1 MYDPRFLPICKE
13 DLDELGWD
21 YVDVIIISAD
31 AYVDHPCFGHA
42 VVGRLLEHEGLRV
55 AILPQPNWR
64 DDLRDFKKLGKPR
77 LFFAIS
83 SGMDSMVNHYTAAK
97 RLRSDDAFTPGNKA
111 GFRPDYATYT
121 YAKILKKLYPD
132 VPLLIGGL
140 ESSLR
145 RVTHYDYW
153 SNKLKP
159 SILFDTQA
167 DILVYGMGE
176 KPLKEI
182 VRLLKK
188 GVPFS
193 SLNSVP
199 QTAYLAPKGNVP
211 KNSKWEDLRLY
222 SYEECLESKRNQIEN
237 CRRVDIECN
246 KWFQHRILQDVAEQT
261 VVINPAYPPME
272 YGELDESFEYPYARE
287 PHPRYKKRGN
297 IPAFDM
303 IKFSINTHR
312 GCFGG
317 CSFCAI
323 NAHQGKFI
331 ASRSRESILREVEI
345 VTNMEGF
352 AGTITDLGGPSA
364 NMYNMRGRDP
374 SRCQKCA
381 RASCLTPNICD
392 NMDTHHA
399 EILSLYREVRNHPK
413 VKHLFIGSG
422 VRYDMLLQE
431 TNDEE
436 LRKDHEEYARELIDY
451 HVSGRLKVAPE
462 HTSDAV
468 LKLMRKPSFTLFHKF
483 KEFFDDECKR
493 IGKKQQLI
501 PYFISSHPGCTE
513 ADMAELALETK
524 QLGFQLEQVQDFT
537 PTPMTIATEMF
548 YAEMTPDGKPLF
560 VAKTPEEKANQKQF
574 FFWYIPANR
583 PHLREVLERLKMGK
597 VSRLLLSRTAM
608 AEGKEYFPSKERE
621 QNEDFRNREMQKR
634 DERTNALRPKKEKVK
649 NRWRDEG
656 YEGRSFNEGRGGRF
670 GENRG
675 ESQREPREFQFREER
690 FSESRGNRFE
700 RNEEGRENWRNENR
714 DRFERE
720 GERQERRGFHS
731 ERRFDDR
738 RGNVFEDRRDF
749 DRNGDRRGNQQNA
762 PFREHRNVEDKN
774 RFNSGEINLAS
785 RRSHGKGFKKPT
797 FKK

>member
-1 MYDPRFLPICKE
+1 MAHYDPRFLPICKE

-42 VVGRLLEHEGLRV
+42 VVARLFEHEGLRV

-64 DDLRDFKKLGKPR
+64 DDLRDFKKLGRPR
-77 LFFAIS
+77 MFFAIS

-132 VPLLIGGL
+132 VPLMIGGL

-153 SNKLKP
+153 SDRLKP

-167 DILVYGMGE
+167 DLLVYGMGE
-176 KPLKEI
+176 KPLKEM

-193 SLNSVP
+193 SLTSIP

-211 KNSKWEDLRLY
+211 KNKNWEDLRLA
-222 SYEECLESKRNQIEN
+222 SYEECLASKRTQIEN
-237 CRRVDIECN
+237 CRKVDIECN
-246 KWFQHRILQDVAEQT
+246 KWFQRRILQDVAEQT
-261 VVINPAYPPME
+261 VVINPAYPPLE

-331 ASRSRESILREVEI
+331 ASRSRESILREVDLI
-345 VTNMEGF
+345 TKMDGF

-364 NMYNMRGRDP
+364 NMYNMRGRDQ

-381 RASCLTPNICD
+381 RPSCLTPKICD
-392 NMDTHHA
+392 NMDTRHK
-399 EILSLYREVRNHPK
+399 EILELYREVRNHPK

-431 TNDEE
+431 TDNAE

-462 HTSDAV
+462 HTSDEV

-493 IGKKQQLI
+493 IGKKQQII

-548 YAEMTPDGKPLF
+548 YSEMTPDGKPLY
-560 VAKTPEEKANQKQF
+560 VAKTPEQKKSQRQF
-574 FFWYIPANR
+574 FFWYIPENR
-583 PHLREVLERLKMGK
+583 PQIRATLERLKLGK
-597 VSRLLLSRTAM
+597 IGRLLLSRSAK
-608 AEGKEYFPSKERE
+608 AEGKEFFPSKERE
-621 QNEDFRNREMQKR
+621 TNAEYREREQQKREQRSGTIVPKKVGEKGRWENSARKERRAVQFGNKKKNFQNERKQR
-634 DERTNALRPKKEKVK
+634 DP
-649 NRWRDEG
+649 
-656 YEGRSFNEGRGGRF
+656 RS
-670 GENRG
+670 
-675 ESQREPREFQFREER
+675 
-690 FSESRGNRFE
+690 SRG
-700 RNEEGRENWRNENR
+700 
-714 DRFERE
+714 
-720 GERQERRGFHS
+720 
-731 ERRFDDR
+731 
-738 RGNVFEDRRDF
+738 
-749 DRNGDRRGNQQNA
+749 
-762 PFREHRNVEDKN
+762 
-774 RFNSGEINLAS
+774 
-785 RRSHGKGFKKPT
+785 
-797 FKK
+797 

>member
-1 MYDPRFLPICKE
+1 MRVHPEQYKKSLLRAYAFRFRHPTNESVKISIFSFMYDPRFLPICKE

-21 YVDVIIISAD
+21 YVDVIIVSAD

-42 VVGRLLEHEGLRV
+42 VVGRLFEHEGLRV

-132 VPLLIGGL
+132 VPLMIGGL

-153 SNKLKP
+153 SDKLKP

-167 DILVYGMGE
+167 DLLVYGMGE
-176 KPLKEI
+176 KPLKEM

-193 SLNSVP
+193 SLHSIP
-199 QTAYLAPKGNVP
+199 QTAYLVPKGNIP
-211 KNSKWEDLRLY
+211 KSNQWEDLRLA
-222 SYEECLESKRNQIEN
+222 SYEECTASKRTQMEN
-237 CRRVDIECN
+237 CRKVDIECN
-246 KWFQHRILQDVAEQT
+246 KWFQRRVLQDVAEQT
-261 VVINPAYPPME
+261 VVINPAYPPLE

-297 IPAFDM
+297 VPAFDM

-331 ASRSRESILREVEI
+331 ASRSRESILREVDLI
-345 VTNMEGF
+345 TKMDGF

-381 RASCLTPNICD
+381 RPSCLTPKVCD
-392 NMDTHHA
+392 NMDTHHK
-399 EILSLYREVRNHPK
+399 EILELYREVRNHPK

-431 TNDEE
+431 TDDEE
-436 LRKDHEEYARELIDY
+436 LRRDHEEYARELIDY

-462 HTSDAV
+462 HTSDEV

-493 IGKKQQLI
+493 IGKRQQII

-548 YAEMTPDGKPLF
+548 YSELTPDGKPLY
-560 VAKTPEEKANQKQF
+560 VAKTPEQKKSQRQF
-574 FFWYIPANR
+574 FFWYIPENR
-583 PHLREVLERLKMGK
+583 PQIRATLERLKLGK
-597 VSRLLLSRTAM
+597 IGRLLLSRSAK
-608 AEGKEYFPSKERE
+608 AEGKEFFPSKERE
-621 QNEDFRNREMQKR
+621 ENADYREREQQKR
-634 DERTNALRPKKEKVK
+634 EQRSVTIVPKKVGEKG
-649 NRWRDEG
+649 RWENSARRE
-656 YEGRSFNEGRGGRF
+656 RRAAQF
-670 GENRG
+670 GEASGNNQRREDNRN
-675 ESQREPREFQFREER
+675 ERREF
-690 FSESRGNRFE
+690 NR
-700 RNEEGRENWRNENR
+700 ENR
-714 DRFERE
+714 DRRE
-720 GERQERRGFHS
+720 EGRREFHANRDRSGFNNNRNNGGNKGGNKNSSPVQFSSRRRG
-731 ERRFDDR
+731 R
-738 RGNVFEDRRDF
+738 
-749 DRNGDRRGNQQNA
+749 
-762 PFREHRNVEDKN
+762 
-774 RFNSGEINLAS
+774 
-785 RRSHGKGFKKPT
+785 
-797 FKK
+797 

>member
-1 MYDPRFLPICKE
+1 MAHYDPRFLPICKE

-42 VVGRLLEHEGLRV
+42 VVARLFEHEGLRV

-64 DDLRDFKKLGKPR
+64 DDLRDFKKLGRPR
-77 LFFAIS
+77 MFFAIS

-132 VPLLIGGL
+132 VPLMIGGL

-153 SNKLKP
+153 SDRLKP

-167 DILVYGMGE
+167 DLLVYGMGE
-176 KPLKEI
+176 KPLKEM

-193 SLNSVP
+193 SLTSIP

-211 KNSKWEDLRLY
+211 KNKNWEDLRLA
-222 SYEECLESKRNQIEN
+222 SYEECLASKRTQIEN
-237 CRRVDIECN
+237 CRKVDIECN
-246 KWFQHRILQDVAEQT
+246 KWFQRRILQDVAEQT

-331 ASRSRESILREVEI
+331 ASRSRESILREVDLI
-345 VTNMEGF
+345 TKMDGF

-364 NMYNMRGRDP
+364 NMYNMRGRDQ

-381 RASCLTPNICD
+381 RPSCLTPKICD
-392 NMDTHHA
+392 NMDTRHK
-399 EILSLYREVRNHPK
+399 EILELYREVRNHPK

-431 TNDEE
+431 TNDAE

-462 HTSDAV
+462 HTSDEV

-493 IGKKQQLI
+493 IGKKQQII

-548 YAEMTPDGKPLF
+548 YSEMTPDGKPLY
-560 VAKTPEEKANQKQF
+560 VAKTPEQKKSQRQF
-574 FFWYIPANR
+574 FFWYIPENR
-583 PHLREVLERLKMGK
+583 PQIRATLERLKLGK
-597 VSRLLLSRTAM
+597 IGRLLLSRSAR
-608 AEGKEYFPSKERE
+608 AEGKEFFPSKERE
-621 QNEDFRNREMQKR
+621 TNAEYREREQQKR
-634 DERTNALRPKKEKVK
+634 EQRSGTIVPKKVGEKGRWENSARKERRAAQFGNKKK
-649 NRWRDEG
+649 NFKNERKQGDP
-656 YEGRSFNEGRGGRF
+656 RS
-670 GENRG
+670 
-675 ESQREPREFQFREER
+675 
-690 FSESRGNRFE
+690 SRG
-700 RNEEGRENWRNENR
+700 
-714 DRFERE
+714 
-720 GERQERRGFHS
+720 
-731 ERRFDDR
+731 
-738 RGNVFEDRRDF
+738 
-749 DRNGDRRGNQQNA
+749 
-762 PFREHRNVEDKN
+762 
-774 RFNSGEINLAS
+774 
-785 RRSHGKGFKKPT
+785 
-797 FKK
+797 

>member
-1 MYDPRFLPICKE
+1 MAPYDPRFLPICKE

-42 VVGRLLEHEGLRV
+42 VVARLFEHEGLRV

-64 DDLRDFKKLGKPR
+64 DDLRDFKKLGRPR
-77 LFFAIS
+77 MFFAIS

-132 VPLLIGGL
+132 VPLMIGGL

-153 SNKLKP
+153 SDRLKP

-167 DILVYGMGE
+167 DLLVYGMGE
-176 KPLKEI
+176 KPLKEM

-193 SLNSVP
+193 SLTSIP

-211 KNSKWEDLRLY
+211 KNKNWEDLRLA
-222 SYEECLESKRNQIEN
+222 SYEECLASKRTQIEN
-237 CRRVDIECN
+237 CRKVDIECN
-246 KWFQHRILQDVAEQT
+246 KWFQRRILQDVAEQT

-331 ASRSRESILREVEI
+331 ASRSRESILREVDLI
-345 VTNMEGF
+345 TKMDGF

-364 NMYNMRGRDP
+364 NMYNMRGRDQ

-381 RASCLTPNICD
+381 RPSCLTPKICD
-392 NMDTHHA
+392 NMDTRHK
-399 EILSLYREVRNHPK
+399 EILELYREVRNHPK

-431 TNDEE
+431 TNDAE

-462 HTSDAV
+462 HTSDEV

-493 IGKKQQLI
+493 IGKKQQII

-548 YAEMTPDGKPLF
+548 YSEMTPDGKPLY
-560 VAKTPEEKANQKQF
+560 VAKTPEQKKSQRQF
-574 FFWYIPANR
+574 FFWYIPENR
-583 PHLREVLERLKMGK
+583 PQIRATLERLKLGK
-597 VSRLLLSRTAM
+597 IGRLLLSRSAK
-608 AEGKEYFPSKERE
+608 AEGKEFFPSKERE
-621 QNEDFRNREMQKR
+621 TNAEYREREQQKREQRSGTIVPKKVGEKGRWENSARKERRAAQFGNKKKNFQNERKQGD
-634 DERTNALRPKKEKVK
+634 P
-649 NRWRDEG
+649 
-656 YEGRSFNEGRGGRF
+656 RS
-670 GENRG
+670 
-675 ESQREPREFQFREER
+675 
-690 FSESRGNRFE
+690 SRG
-700 RNEEGRENWRNENR
+700 
-714 DRFERE
+714 
-720 GERQERRGFHS
+720 
-731 ERRFDDR
+731 
-738 RGNVFEDRRDF
+738 
-749 DRNGDRRGNQQNA
+749 
-762 PFREHRNVEDKN
+762 
-774 RFNSGEINLAS
+774 
-785 RRSHGKGFKKPT
+785 
-797 FKK
+797 

>member
-1 MYDPRFLPICKE
+1 
-13 DLDELGWD
+13 
-21 YVDVIIISAD
+21 
-31 AYVDHPCFGHA
+31 
-42 VVGRLLEHEGLRV
+42 
-55 AILPQPNWR
+55 
-64 DDLRDFKKLGKPR
+64 
-77 LFFAIS
+77 
-83 SGMDSMVNHYTAAK
+83 
-97 RLRSDDAFTPGNKA
+97 
-111 GFRPDYATYT
+111 
-121 YAKILKKLYPD
+121 
-132 VPLLIGGL
+132 
-140 ESSLR
+140 
-145 RVTHYDYW
+145 
-153 SNKLKP
+153 
-159 SILFDTQA
+159 
-167 DILVYGMGE
+167 MGE

-246 KWFQHRILQDVAEQT
+246 KWFQRRILQDVAEQT

-297 IPAFDM
+297 VPAFDM

-381 RASCLTPNICD
+381 RASCLTPKICD
-392 NMDTHHA
+392 NMDTHHK
-399 EILSLYREVRNHPK
+399 EILELYREVRNHPK

-431 TNDEE
+431 TDDEE

-608 AEGKEYFPSKERE
+608 AEGKEFFPSKERE
-621 QNEDFRNREMQKR
+621 ENEDFRKREMQKR
-634 DERTNALRPKKEKVK
+634 DERTQALRPKKEKVK
-649 NRWRDEG
+649 NRWRDDG
-656 YEGRSFNEGRGGRF
+656 YEDRG
-670 GENRG
+670 
-675 ESQREPREFQFREER
+675 FQFREER
-690 FSESRGNRFE
+690 NG
-700 RNEEGRENWRNENR
+700 EGRENWRNENR
-714 DRFERE
+714 DRFGENRRE
-720 GERQERRGFHS
+720 GERRGFHS
-731 ERRFDDR
+731 ER
-738 RGNVFEDRRDF
+738 DRRDF
-749 DRNGDRRGNQQNA
+749 DRNDNRRDFDRRGNQQNA
-762 PFREHRNVEDKN
+762 PFREHRNIEDKN

-785 RRSHGKGFKKPT
+785 RRTHGKGFKKPT

>member
-1 MYDPRFLPICKE
+1 MYDPKFLPICKE

-21 YVDVIIISAD
+21 YVDVVLISAD
-31 AYVDHPCFGHA
+31 AYVDHPSFGHA
-42 VVGRLLEHEGLRV
+42 VIGRLLEHEGLRV

-132 VPLLIGGL
+132 VPLVIGGL

-159 SILFDTQA
+159 SILADTQA
-167 DILVYGMGE
+167 DLLIYGMGE
-176 KPLKEI
+176 RPMKEL

-188 GVPFS
+188 GVPFKN
-193 SLNSVP
+193 LNSIP
-199 QTAYLAPKGNVP
+199 QTAYLANKGNVP
-211 KNSKWEDLRLY
+211 ANKNWADMVLASH
-222 SYEECLESKRNQIEN
+222 EECLADKRTQLSNYRKVDVES
-237 CRRVDIECN
+237 N
-246 KWFQHRILQDVAEQT
+246 KMFPHRILQDVGDQT
-261 VVINPAYPPME
+261 IVINPPYPPME
-272 YGELDESFEYPYARE
+272 YGELDESFEYPYARA
-287 PHPRYKKRGN
+287 PHPRYKKRGAV
-297 IPAFDM
+297 PAFDM

-331 ASRSRESILREVEI
+331 ASRSRESILREVEK
-345 VTNMEGF
+345 VTQMEGF

-364 NMYNMRGRDP
+364 NMYNMRGRDR
-374 SRCQKCA
+374 SRCEKCA
-381 RASCLTPNICD
+381 RPSCIFPKICD
-392 NMDTHHA
+392 NMDTRHA
-399 EILSLYREVRNHPK
+399 EILSLYREIRNNPK

-422 VRYDMLLQE
+422 IRYDMILQD
-431 TNDEE
+431 TADAN
-436 LRKDHEEYARELIDY
+436 LRKDHEEYARELIEF

-468 LKLMRKPSFTLFHKF
+468 LELMRKPSFTLFHKF
-483 KEFFDDECKR
+483 KEFFDKECAR

-537 PTPMTIATEMF
+537 PTPMTMSTEMF
-548 YAEMTPDGKPLF
+548 YAEMLPNGKPLY
-560 VAKTPEEKANQKQF
+560 VAKTPEQKASQRQF
-574 FFWYIPANR
+574 FFWYIPENR
-583 PHLREVLERLKMGK
+583 PKIRAVLDRLKMGK
-597 VSRLLLSRTAM
+597 VSRLLLSRSAK
-608 AEGKEYFPSKERE
+608 AEGREFYPSKERE
-621 QNEDFRNREMQKR
+621 QNAEYREREQQK
-634 DERTNALRPKKEKVK
+634 
-649 NRWRDEG
+649 
-656 YEGRSFNEGRGGRF
+656 
-670 GENRG
+670 
-675 ESQREPREFQFREER
+675 REER
-690 FSESRGNRFE
+690 SVTIVPKKSGKK
-700 RNEEGRENWRNENR
+700 GRWENSARK
-714 DRFERE
+714 
-720 GERQERRGFHS
+720 ERRAAQFGNKPQNQDKFQQKNKK
-731 ERRFDDR
+731 RP
-738 RGNVFEDRRDF
+738 RG
-749 DRNGDRRGNQQNA
+749 
-762 PFREHRNVEDKN
+762 
-774 RFNSGEINLAS
+774 
-785 RRSHGKGFKKPT
+785 
-797 FKK
+797 

>member
-21 YVDVIIISAD
+21 YADVIIISGD

-42 VVGRLLEHEGLRV
+42 VVGRLFQHEGLRV

-77 LFFAIS
+77 MFFAIS

-153 SNKLKP
+153 SDRLKP

-193 SLNSVP
+193 SLHSIP
-199 QTAYLAPKGNVP
+199 QTAYLAPKGQIP
-211 KNSKWEDLRLY
+211 TTKQWEDLRLY
-222 SYEECLESKRNQIEN
+222 SYEECLANKRNQIEN

-246 KWFQHRILQDVAEQT
+246 KWFQRRILQDVAEQT
-261 VVINPAYPPME
+261 VVINPAYPPLE
-272 YGELDESFEYPYARE
+272 YGELDESFEYNYARE
-287 PHPRYKKRGN
+287 PHPRYRKRGAV
-297 IPAFDM
+297 PAFDM

-331 ASRSRESILREVEI
+331 ASRSRESILREVDLI
-345 VTNMEGF
+345 TKMDGF

-364 NMYNMRGRDP
+364 NMYNMRGKDP

-381 RASCLTPNICD
+381 RPSCLTPKICD
-392 NMDTHHA
+392 NMDTHHH
-399 EILSLYREVRNHPK
+399 ELLELYREVRNHPK

-431 TNDEE
+431 TDDEE
-436 LRKDHEEYARELIDY
+436 LIRDHEEYARELIDY

-493 IGKKQQLI
+493 IGKRQQII

-548 YAEMTPDGKPLF
+548 YSEMTPDGKPLY
-560 VAKTPEEKANQKQF
+560 VAKTPEQKRSQRQF
-574 FFWYIPANR
+574 FFWYIPENR
-583 PHLREVLERLKMGK
+583 PQIRATLERLKLGK
-597 VSRLLLSRTAM
+597 IGRLLLSRSAK
-608 AEGKEYFPSKERE
+608 AEGKEFFPSKERE
-621 QNEDFRNREMQKR
+621 ENEVYREREQQKR
-634 DERTNALRPKKEKVK
+634 EQRAVTIVPQKSGDKGRWENSARKERRAAQFGEPQNNGPRA
-649 NRWRDEG
+649 NR
-656 YEGRSFNEGRGGRF
+656 
-670 GENRG
+670 GENR
-675 ESQREPREFQFREER
+675 
-690 FSESRGNRFE
+690 
-700 RNEEGRENWRNENR
+700 EGRR
-714 DRFERE
+714 D
-720 GERQERRGFHS
+720 
-731 ERRFDDR
+731 D
-738 RGNVFEDRRDF
+738 NRRDF
-749 DRNGDRRGNQQNA
+749 REDNRNSNFGNGERKSFHSDRKFNGNKKRQDNNRNNSPVQFSSFKRG
-762 PFREHRNVEDKN
+762 R
-774 RFNSGEINLAS
+774 
-785 RRSHGKGFKKPT
+785 
-797 FKK
+797 

>member
-1 MYDPRFLPICKE
+1 MATYDPRFLPICKE

-21 YVDVIIISAD
+21 YVDVIIVSAD

-42 VVGRLLEHEGLRV
+42 VVGRLFEHEGLRV

-77 LFFAIS
+77 MFFAIS

-153 SNKLKP
+153 SDKLKP

-211 KNSKWEDLRLY
+211 KNNRWEDLRLA
-222 SYEECLESKRNQIEN
+222 SYEECLASKRTQMEN
-237 CRRVDIECN
+237 CRKVDIECN
-246 KWFQHRILQDVAEQT
+246 KWFQRRILQDVAEQT
-261 VVINPAYPPME
+261 VVINPAYPPLE

-287 PHPRYKKRGN
+287 PHPRYKKRGAV
-297 IPAFDM
+297 PAFDM

-323 NAHQGKFI
+323 NAHQCKFI
-331 ASRSRESILREVEI
+331 ASRSRESILREVDLI
-345 VTNMEGF
+345 TKMDGF

-364 NMYNMRGRDP
+364 NMYNMRGRDQ

-381 RASCLTPNICD
+381 RASCLTPKICD
-392 NMDTHHA
+392 NMDTHHK
-399 EILSLYREVRNHPK
+399 EILELYREVRNHPK

-431 TNDEE
+431 TDDAE
-436 LRKDHEEYARELIDY
+436 LRRDHEEYARELIDY

-462 HTSDAV
+462 HTSDEV

-493 IGKKQQLI
+493 IGKRQQII

-548 YAEMTPDGKPLF
+548 YSELSPDGKPLY
-560 VAKTPEEKANQKQF
+560 VAKTPEQKKSQRQF
-574 FFWYIPANR
+574 FFWYIPENR
-583 PHLREVLERLKMGK
+583 PQIRATLERLKLGK
-597 VSRLLLSRTAM
+597 IGRLLLSRSAK
-608 AEGKEYFPSKERE
+608 AEGKEFFPSKERE
-621 QNEDFRNREMQKR
+621 TNAEYREREQQKR
-634 DERTNALRPKKEKVK
+634 EQRSVTIVPKKVGEKG
-649 NRWRDEG
+649 RW
-656 YEGRSFNEGRGGRF
+656 
-670 GENRG
+670 ENSAR
-675 ESQREPREFQFREER
+675 R
-690 FSESRGNRFE
+690 
-700 RNEEGRENWRNENR
+700 
-714 DRFERE
+714 
-720 GERQERRGFHS
+720 ERRAAQF
-731 ERRFDDR
+731 
-738 RGNVFEDRRDF
+738 GNASGNNERRDF
-749 DRNGDRRGNQQNA
+749 DRRDESRNERRDFHANRDSRDFNKNRSNRDFNNSRNNGGNRGGNKNTPPVQFSSRRRG
-762 PFREHRNVEDKN
+762 K
-774 RFNSGEINLAS
+774 
-785 RRSHGKGFKKPT
+785 
-797 FKK
+797 

>member
-1 MYDPRFLPICKE
+1 MAHYDPRFLPICKE

-42 VVGRLLEHEGLRV
+42 VVARLFEHEGLRV

-64 DDLRDFKKLGKPR
+64 DDLRDFKKLGRPR
-77 LFFAIS
+77 MFFAIS

-132 VPLLIGGL
+132 VPLMIGGL

-153 SNKLKP
+153 SDRLKP

-167 DILVYGMGE
+167 DLLVYGMGE
-176 KPLKEI
+176 KPLKEM

-193 SLNSVP
+193 SLTSIP

-211 KNSKWEDLRLY
+211 KNKNWEDLRLA
-222 SYEECLESKRNQIEN
+222 SYEECLASKRTQIEN
-237 CRRVDIECN
+237 CRKVDIECN
-246 KWFQHRILQDVAEQT
+246 KWFQRRILQDVAEQT
-261 VVINPAYPPME
+261 VVINPAYPPLE

-331 ASRSRESILREVEI
+331 ASRSRESILREVDLI
-345 VTNMEGF
+345 TKMDGF

-364 NMYNMRGRDP
+364 NMYNMRGRDQ

-381 RASCLTPNICD
+381 RPSCLTPKICD
-392 NMDTHHA
+392 NMDTRHK
-399 EILSLYREVRNHPK
+399 EILELYREVRNHPK

-431 TNDEE
+431 TNDAE

-462 HTSDAV
+462 HTSDEV

-493 IGKKQQLI
+493 IGKKQQII

-548 YAEMTPDGKPLF
+548 YSEMTPDGKPLY
-560 VAKTPEEKANQKQF
+560 VAKTPEQKKSQRQF
-574 FFWYIPANR
+574 FFWYIPENR
-583 PHLREVLERLKMGK
+583 PQIRATLERLKLGK
-597 VSRLLLSRTAM
+597 IGRLLLSRSAK
-608 AEGKEYFPSKERE
+608 AEGKEFFPSKERE
-621 QNEDFRNREMQKR
+621 TNAEYREREQQKREQRSGTIVPKKVGEKGRWENSARKERRAAQFGNKKKNFQNERKQGD
-634 DERTNALRPKKEKVK
+634 P
-649 NRWRDEG
+649 
-656 YEGRSFNEGRGGRF
+656 RS
-670 GENRG
+670 
-675 ESQREPREFQFREER
+675 
-690 FSESRGNRFE
+690 SRG
-700 RNEEGRENWRNENR
+700 
-714 DRFERE
+714 
-720 GERQERRGFHS
+720 
-731 ERRFDDR
+731 
-738 RGNVFEDRRDF
+738 
-749 DRNGDRRGNQQNA
+749 
-762 PFREHRNVEDKN
+762 
-774 RFNSGEINLAS
+774 
-785 RRSHGKGFKKPT
+785 
-797 FKK
+797 

>member
-21 YVDVIIISAD
+21 YVDVIIVSAD

-42 VVGRLLEHEGLRV
+42 VVGRLFEHEGLRV

-132 VPLLIGGL
+132 VPLMIGGL

-153 SNKLKP
+153 SDKLKP

-167 DILVYGMGE
+167 DLLVYGMGE
-176 KPLKEI
+176 KPLKEM

-193 SLNSVP
+193 SLHSIP
-199 QTAYLAPKGNVP
+199 QTAYLVPKGNIP
-211 KNSKWEDLRLY
+211 KSNQWEDLRLA
-222 SYEECLESKRNQIEN
+222 SYEECTASKRTQMEN
-237 CRRVDIECN
+237 CRKVDIECN
-246 KWFQHRILQDVAEQT
+246 KWFQRRVLQDVAEQT
-261 VVINPAYPPME
+261 VVINPAYPPLE

-297 IPAFDM
+297 VPAFDM

-331 ASRSRESILREVEI
+331 ASRSRESILREVDLI
-345 VTNMEGF
+345 TKMDGF

-381 RASCLTPNICD
+381 RPSCLTPKVCD
-392 NMDTHHA
+392 NMDTHHK
-399 EILSLYREVRNHPK
+399 EILELYREVRNHPK

-431 TNDEE
+431 TDDEE

-462 HTSDAV
+462 HTSDEV

-493 IGKKQQLI
+493 IGKRQQII

-548 YAEMTPDGKPLF
+548 YSELTPDGKPLY
-560 VAKTPEEKANQKQF
+560 VAKTPEQKKSQRQF
-574 FFWYIPANR
+574 FFWYIPENR
-583 PHLREVLERLKMGK
+583 PQIRATLERLKLGK
-597 VSRLLLSRTAM
+597 IGRLLLSRSAK
-608 AEGKEYFPSKERE
+608 AEGKEFFPSKERE
-621 QNEDFRNREMQKR
+621 ENADYREREQQKR
-634 DERTNALRPKKEKVK
+634 EQRSVTIVPKKSGEKG
-649 NRWRDEG
+649 RWENSARRE
-656 YEGRSFNEGRGGRF
+656 RRAAQF
-670 GENRG
+670 GEASGNNQRREDNRN
-675 ESQREPREFQFREER
+675 ERREF
-690 FSESRGNRFE
+690 NR
-700 RNEEGRENWRNENR
+700 ENR
-714 DRFERE
+714 DRRE
-720 GERQERRGFHS
+720 EGRREFHANRDRSGFNNNRNNGENKGGNKNSSPVQFSSRRRG
-731 ERRFDDR
+731 R
-738 RGNVFEDRRDF
+738 
-749 DRNGDRRGNQQNA
+749 
-762 PFREHRNVEDKN
+762 
-774 RFNSGEINLAS
+774 
-785 RRSHGKGFKKPT
+785 
-797 FKK
+797 

>member
-1 MYDPRFLPICKE
+1 MAHYDPRFLPICKE

-42 VVGRLLEHEGLRV
+42 VVARLFEHEGLRV

-64 DDLRDFKKLGKPR
+64 DDLRDFKKLGRPR
-77 LFFAIS
+77 MFFAIS

-132 VPLLIGGL
+132 VPLMIGGL

-153 SNKLKP
+153 SDRLKP

-167 DILVYGMGE
+167 DLLVYGMGE
-176 KPLKEI
+176 KPLKEM

-193 SLNSVP
+193 SLTSIP

-211 KNSKWEDLRLY
+211 KNKNWEDLRLA
-222 SYEECLESKRNQIEN
+222 SFEECLASKRTQIEN
-237 CRRVDIECN
+237 CRKVDIECN
-246 KWFQHRILQDVAEQT
+246 KWFQRRILQDVAEQT
-261 VVINPAYPPME
+261 VVINPAYPPLE

-331 ASRSRESILREVEI
+331 ASRSRESILREVDLI
-345 VTNMEGF
+345 TKMDGF

-364 NMYNMRGRDP
+364 NMYNMRGRDQ

-381 RASCLTPNICD
+381 RPSCLTPKICD
-392 NMDTHHA
+392 NMDTRHK
-399 EILSLYREVRNHPK
+399 EILELYREVRNHPK

-431 TNDEE
+431 TNDTE

-462 HTSDAV
+462 HTSDEV

-493 IGKKQQLI
+493 IGKKQQII

-548 YAEMTPDGKPLF
+548 YSEMTPDGKPLY
-560 VAKTPEEKANQKQF
+560 VAKTPEQKKSQRQF
-574 FFWYIPANR
+574 FFWYIPENR
-583 PHLREVLERLKMGK
+583 PQIRATLERLKLGK
-597 VSRLLLSRTAM
+597 IGRLLLSRSAK
-608 AEGKEYFPSKERE
+608 AEGKEFFPSKERE
-621 QNEDFRNREMQKR
+621 TNAEYREREQQKREQRSGTIVPKKVGEKGRWENSARKERRAAQFGNKRKNFQNERKQR
-634 DERTNALRPKKEKVK
+634 DP
-649 NRWRDEG
+649 
-656 YEGRSFNEGRGGRF
+656 RS
-670 GENRG
+670 
-675 ESQREPREFQFREER
+675 
-690 FSESRGNRFE
+690 SRG
-700 RNEEGRENWRNENR
+700 
-714 DRFERE
+714 
-720 GERQERRGFHS
+720 
-731 ERRFDDR
+731 
-738 RGNVFEDRRDF
+738 
-749 DRNGDRRGNQQNA
+749 
-762 PFREHRNVEDKN
+762 
-774 RFNSGEINLAS
+774 
-785 RRSHGKGFKKPT
+785 
-797 FKK
+797 

>member
-31 AYVDHPCFGHA
+31 
-42 VVGRLLEHEGLRV
+42 
-55 AILPQPNWR
+55 LPQPNWR

-381 RASCLTPNICD
+381 RASCLTPKICD
-392 NMDTHHA
+392 NMDTHHT

-431 TNDEE
+431 TDDEE

-621 QNEDFRNREMQKR
+621 ENEDFRNREMQKR

-656 YEGRSFNEGRGGRF
+656 YESRSFNEGR
-670 GENRG
+670 

-690 FSESRGNRFE
+690 FSESRGNRFGENRRFDE
-700 RNEEGRENWRNENR
+700 RNGEGRENWRNESR
-714 DRFERE
+714 DRFDRE

-738 RGNVFEDRRDF
+738 RDF
-749 DRNGDRRGNQQNA
+749 DRNENRRGNQQNA
-762 PFREHRNVEDKN
+762 PFREHRNIENNN

>member
-21 YVDVIIISAD
+21 YVDVIIISGD

-42 VVGRLLEHEGLRV
+42 VVGRLFQHEGLRV

-77 LFFAIS
+77 MFFAIS

-153 SNKLKP
+153 SDRLKP

-193 SLNSVP
+193 SLHSIP
-199 QTAYLAPKGNVP
+199 QTAYLAPKGQIP
-211 KNSKWEDLRLY
+211 TTKQWEDLRLA
-222 SYEECLESKRNQIEN
+222 SYEDCLESKRNQIDN
-237 CRRVDIECN
+237 CRKVDIECN
-246 KWFQHRILQDVAEQT
+246 KWFQRRILQDVAEQT
-261 VVINPAYPPME
+261 VVINPAYPPLE

-287 PHPRYKKRGN
+287 PHPRYRKRGN
-297 IPAFDM
+297 VPAFDM

-331 ASRSRESILREVEI
+331 ASRSRESILREVDLI
-345 VTNMEGF
+345 TKMDGF

-381 RASCLTPNICD
+381 RPSCLTPKVCD
-392 NMDTHHA
+392 NMDTHHH
-399 EILSLYREVRNHPK
+399 ELLELYREVRNHPK

-431 TNDEE
+431 TDDKE
-436 LRKDHEEYARELIDY
+436 LIRDHEEYARELIDY

-493 IGKKQQLI
+493 IGKRQQII

-548 YAEMTPDGKPLF
+548 YSEMTPDGKPLY
-560 VAKTPEEKANQKQF
+560 VAKTPEQKRSQRQF
-574 FFWYIPANR
+574 FFWYIPENR
-583 PHLREVLERLKMGK
+583 PQIRATLERLKLGK
-597 VSRLLLSRTAM
+597 IGRLLLSRSAK
-608 AEGKEYFPSKERE
+608 AEGKEFFPSKERE
-621 QNEDFRNREMQKR
+621 ENEDYRQREQQKR
-634 DERTNALRPKKEKVK
+634 EQRVVTIVPQKSGEKGRWENSARKERRAAQ
-649 NRWRDEG
+649 
-656 YEGRSFNEGRGGRF
+656 F
-670 GENRG
+670 G
-675 ESQREPREFQFREER
+675 EPRE
-690 FSESRGNRFE
+690 NR
-700 RNEEGRENWRNENR
+700 EGRRDFNR
-714 DRFERE
+714 DNQQSEQRKS
-720 GERQERRGFHS
+720 FHS
-731 ERRFDDR
+731 ERKF
-738 RGNVFEDRRDF
+738 GGDRRDF
-749 DRNGDRRGNQQNA
+749 HSNRDNRGNREQNNRNEKRNNSPVQFSSMRRGN
-762 PFREHRNVEDKN
+762 R
-774 RFNSGEINLAS
+774 
-785 RRSHGKGFKKPT
+785 
-797 FKK
+797 